1 MQISQK
7 NGQKISAKISG
18 NAIRSIKESTSSPWD
33 VGFTYLRSWL
43 HLFKTLNPNSVI
55 DLGTSTLQTGKEIF
69 ESLFF
74 MSGSQ
79 AARAALCKP
88 LCGLDGA
95 HFKTAL
101 WNGYIFI
108 VACTKDGNNRD
119 VLIALFICNVEN
131 TANMARIISNMKSDA
146 GVKAWLEQDNFIF
159 PVDRAAC
166 IKAAIYLECPK
177 ALVRDCGKHAE
188 RNVGITPVDK
198 KAYWEYITA
207 KTLSKQTAA
216 MESLISSNPTAAT
229 KLQGIDKKLIC
240 SLDFPGYGY
249 NEITNNISER
259 GVKNITVK
267 NRKLAPVAMLKAVM
281 AENMRVCNLRRVEDQ
296 EYLTASPDEMLCKY
310 AKLIFDVSKS
320 RLFLPFFAFF
330 F

>member
-7 NGQKISAKISG
+7 NGQKLSAKVSG
-18 NAIRSIKESTSSPWD
+18 NAIRSIRESISSPWD
-33 VGFTYLRSWL
+33 VGFAYLRSWL
-43 HLFKTLNPNSVI
+43 QLFKYLNPNSVI
-55 DLGTSTLQTGKEIF
+55 DLGTTTSQNGKEVF

-79 AARAALCKP
+79 AGRAALCKP

-131 TANMARIISNMKSDA
+131 TANMASIISNMKSDV
-146 GVKAWLEQDNFIF
+146 GVKEWIEQDDFVF

-166 IKAAIYLECPK
+166 IKAAIYQECPK
-177 ALVRDCGKHAE
+177 ALVRDCAKHAE
-188 RNVGITPVDK
+188 RNVGITPADK
-198 KAYWEYITA
+198 KSYWEYITA
-207 KTLSKQTAA
+207 KSISKQTAA
-216 MESLISSNPTAAT
+216 MESLLSSNRTAAN
-229 KLQGIDKKLIC
+229 KLQGIPKKLIC
-240 SLDFPGYGY
+240 NLNFPGFGY

-259 GVKNITVK
+259 GVKNITVS

-281 AENMRVCNLRRVEDQ
+281 TENMRVCNVRRVEDAA
-296 EYLTASPDEMLCKY
+296 YLMAYPGEKLCKY
-310 AKLIFDVSKS
+310 AKLIFDVSTS
-320 RLFLPFFAFF
+320 QRHCVISF
-330 F
+330 

>member
-1 MQISQK
+1 MQTAQK
-7 NGQKISAKISG
+7 NGQKLTAKVSG
-18 NAIRSIKESTSSPWD
+18 NAIRSIKESSSSPWD

-43 HLFKTLNPNSVI
+43 LLFKTLNPKSVI
-55 DLGTSTLQTGKEIF
+55 DLGTSTLQNGKEVF

-79 AARAALCKP
+79 AVRAPLCKP

-131 TANMARIISNMKSDA
+131 KANMASIISNMKSDV
-146 GVKAWLEQDNFIF
+146 GVKAWLEQDDFVF

-166 IKAAIYLECPK
+166 IKAAIYQECPK
-177 ALVRDCGKHAE
+177 ALVRDCAKHAE
-188 RNVGITPVDK
+188 RNVGITPADK
-198 KAYWEYITA
+198 KSYWEYITA

-216 MESLISSNPTAAT
+216 MESLIISNQTAAT
-229 KLQGIDKKLIC
+229 KLQGIPKQLIC
-240 SLDFPGYGY
+240 NLNFPGFGY
-249 NEITNNISER
+249 NEKTNNISER
-259 GVKNITVK
+259 GVKNITVS
-267 NRKLAPVAMLKAVM
+267 NRKLAPVAMIKAVM
-281 AENMRVCNLRRVEDQ
+281 NENMRVCDVRRIEDEDHLK
-296 EYLTASPDEMLCKY
+296 EYPGEKLCKY
-310 AKLIFDVSKS
+310 AKVLFDVSTS
-320 RLFLPFFAFF
+320 
-330 F
+330 